1 MDRLHLINLIWSKTS
16 LVLAIVFGV
25 WALWRGTRTERIGT
39 GLIWFGWI
47 ASPLVQTPQPGMDI
61 GITIVDTIVL
71 IGFVW
76 LSFTTRKLWTAFAT
90 AFLLVALMCHFA
102 PLLTPHVSLYVY
114 ITANSFWGGYA
125 LLGAL
130 LAGMIQVEKQRKR
143 AAG

>member
-16 LVLAIVFGV
+16 LVLAIVFGI

-39 GLIWFGWI
+39 GLIWFGWV
-47 ASPLVQTPQPGMDI
+47 ASPLVQTPRPGMDV
-61 GITIVDTIVL
+61 GIAIVDTMVL

-76 LSFTTRKLWTAFAT
+76 LSFTTRKLWTACAA
-90 AFLLVALMCHFA
+90 AFMLVAVACHFA
-102 PLLTPHVSLYVY
+102 PLLTPQVSLYVY

-130 LAGMIQVEKQRKR
+130 LAGMLRVEKDRR
-143 AAG
+143 IALA